1 LRKQGRSLASEQEV
15 EKPSRPGRHIS
26 FESHKF
32 LIRPNLG
39 SKTTILGLKKPISG
53 MYINRYQNDTLARP
67 QSRLSH
73 ARQQLEFRGATEQ
86 QVIDTIRSE
95 TWEPAKHGRSGCRKN
110 FVFNSEWNK
119 KYYSTKQI
127 RPIFVDEP
135 DEIVVVTIYV
145 YYF

>member
-1 LRKQGRSLASEQEV
+1 LTKKIKLIKFSCVIIKIALSNLYHVVSSEQE
-15 EKPSRPGRHIS
+15 KMAA
-26 FESHKF
+26 
-32 LIRPNLG
+32 
-39 SKTTILGLKKPISG
+39 KKPI
-53 MYINRYQNDTLARP
+53 
-67 QSRLSH
+67 RLSAH
-73 ARQQLEFRGATEQ
+73 ARQQLEFRGAAEQ